1 MAAEIDGRTL
11 RDLRKKFEAEMGRRE
26 MEIVEYWRNELERV
40 YKMNLDKAGLLVE
53 MKKVLDRMANRVTI
67 LRRLLKEQDV

>member
-1 MAAEIDGRTL
+1 L